1 MQSLSIMDPT
11 YLTMLCDVLGGDNA
25 LLDAEIH
32 ALLIEANID
41 DVNPGINR
49 RKRLFNALVAKQ
61 EQDQSAENVVKFIN
75 TVTRHMKSS
84 RSKPYFEVF
93 RDELNSALAFW
104 GFMVDE
110 KGDMSAVDVNKVT
123 QKAMDITERVK
134 TFRYIMTRRNLHP
147 DVLSACNRDF
157 LTEENY
163 YPVVRKGVRIM
174 ADKLTMKAGLPSVG
188 PEIADQAFSMAWQG
202 WPILAMNDLKTPEEV
217 TQQYAIMHLMRGVL
231 LMFYD
236 ERTRQERPGWLMS
249 QQEALELL
257 GIVSFCCTKIDA
269 SVQKAAPR

>member
-1 MQSLSIMDPT
+1 MQSMSIMDPT

-32 ALLIEANID
+32 SLLMAAKID

-49 RKRLFNALVAKQ
+49 RKRLFNALVAQQ
-61 EQDQSAENVVKFIN
+61 EHDGSSENVVKFIN
-75 TVTRHMKSS
+75 TVTQHMKSS

-93 RDELNSALAFW
+93 REELNSALAFW
-104 GFMVDE
+104 GYSVNE
-110 KGDMSAVDVNKVT
+110 KGEIAAVDVNKMT

-147 DVLSACNRDF
+147 DILPACDREF

-174 ADKLTMKAGLPSVG
+174 ADKLTAKAGLPSVG

-202 WPILAMNDLKTPEEV
+202 WPILALNDLKTQQEI

-236 ERTRQERPGWLMS
+236 ERTRQERPGWVMA

-257 GIVSFCCTKIDA
+257 GIVSYCCAKIDA
-269 SVQKAAPR
+269 ATQKVAPQ